1 MDESLQQALDMLD
14 KAASIIQEL
23 VAQVQSKG
31 QQQDMSKKAESLA
44 AKTGMSFNAAS
55 DMIKEAEEKGS
66 NLDAV
71 LRAAELFT
79 ERRFSFGKVASEDRS
94 LTKTGSIA
102 MDKYQEREAELMDSL
117 GL

>member
-1 MDESLQQALDMLD
+1 MDPLQQALDMLD
-14 KAASIIQEL
+14 KAAAIIQEL

-44 AKTGMSFNAAS
+44 AKTGMSFRAAS
-55 DMIKEAEEKGS
+55 DMIKEAEESGS

-71 LRAAELFT
+71 MKAADLFT
-79 ERRFSFGKVASEDRS
+79 AKNFTFGKVAGVEKEMN
-94 LTKTGSIA
+94 KTASMA
-102 MDKYQEREAELMDSL
+102 MEKYAEREAALLDEL